1 MESSALVCGEYS
13 SGDENDP
20 KRKGGQSD
28 VNYDEVGMDMGSS
41 CSSEQEDEGNQDKP
55 NPDDDDKPVA
65 VNLFSSKEEYEAY
78 ESQFGSKSEHK
89 NESKAKFEDSPN
101 NSHHKR
107 ERNEAL
113 HWKDASEYGETF
125 DKDEYG
131 GCQPSS
137 SRKSKTTASRETV
150 STAREPHRRANHS
163 QNYESNIHESNEET
177 ERQPTKRSLSSDE
190 KLKDKLLSM
199 SQEEPSS
206 SGSERGDTRKQ
217 HTTTRSRSRSRDRAR
232 TSRSPSTTSRKR
244 SRSRSRSQ
252 ERRREH
258 DRHRSSHHRSS
269 KHHHHHRDHRDH
281 RDRDRHNGRHRDRHY
296 KGNDHRRNRDRV
308 SEEQR
313 QELRNKKLVNLG
325 ITSDAV
331 LAAATQRGGFD
342 VGNSDAVA
350 MRAQQM
356 ISRQL
361 EAQVAKAKEV
371 TGVELPSYY
380 NPSVINPLKYAD
392 QIKKRKLLW
401 GSSGGGTGIRQPENA
416 NVDTANQ
423 STNDKLPTQNKSH
436 EDSMLA
442 RKSLFESSTKKPDT
456 KESFNNW
463 ESTNFGD
470 DKANDKFRRLMG
482 IKSTVP
488 NSSEAN
494 KKHPSA
500 VPATGDKSTKFFQ
513 EQEAQYE
520 RARAI
525 THTQRGMGF
534 GFGDA
539 AQPQPEHS
547 MHSNVIHGNSSEQ
560 SDMTSNT
567 HKNIGER
574 LGFIKKS
581 L

>member
-1 MESSALVCGEYS
+1 ML
-13 SGDENDP
+13 
-20 KRKGGQSD
+20 
-28 VNYDEVGMDMGSS
+28 
-41 CSSEQEDEGNQDKP
+41 
-55 NPDDDDKPVA
+55 
-65 VNLFSSKEEYEAY
+65 
-78 ESQFGSKSEHK
+78 
-89 NESKAKFEDSPN
+89 
-101 NSHHKR
+101 
-107 ERNEAL
+107 ERN
-113 HWKDASEYGETF
+113 
-125 DKDEYG
+125 
-131 GCQPSS
+131 
-137 SRKSKTTASRETV
+137 
-150 STAREPHRRANHS
+150 
-163 QNYESNIHESNEET
+163 IHYFISGHLIILISIFLNL
-177 ERQPTKRSLSSDE
+177 PYRSLSSDE

-401 GSSGGGTGIRQPENA
+401 GSSGGGTGIRQPESA
-416 NVDTANQ
+416 NVDVANQ

-482 IKSTVP
+482 IKSTAP

-500 VPATGDKSTKFFQ
+500 VPASGDKSTKFFQ

>member
-1 MESSALVCGEYS
+1 
-13 SGDENDP
+13 
-20 KRKGGQSD
+20 
-28 VNYDEVGMDMGSS
+28 
-41 CSSEQEDEGNQDKP
+41 
-55 NPDDDDKPVA
+55 
-65 VNLFSSKEEYEAY
+65 
-78 ESQFGSKSEHK
+78 
-89 NESKAKFEDSPN
+89 
-101 NSHHKR
+101 
-107 ERNEAL
+107 
-113 HWKDASEYGETF
+113 
-125 DKDEYG
+125 
-131 GCQPSS
+131 
-137 SRKSKTTASRETV
+137 
-150 STAREPHRRANHS
+150 
-163 QNYESNIHESNEET
+163 
-177 ERQPTKRSLSSDE
+177 
-190 KLKDKLLSM
+190 M

-500 VPATGDKSTKFFQ
+500 VPAAGDKSTKFFQ